1 MTFKITANRN
11 KKIRQTNKNK
21 KTNQI
26 NKTQNQE
33 DYSEAS
39 NAVDSAI
46 DKVFDLFERISMN
59 CGKPINDLSNRIVGT
74 FRPIA
79 VTLSKKERKA
89 SEKMADFIGFLD
101 SGNEKVN
108 ETLRNLSHSGQNGLK
123 NLLDY
128 SRKNKKKVCASC
140 AAAVTAIAVVM
151 MIVSSVSAFE
161 YSYNGTV
168 LGVVKERRDVLKTID
183 TLKEKLKQ
191 EQHAE
196 INIDPKEDI
205 GFHRVLAMNHDI
217 DNKSEVLNRLTHLK
231 DIKAKGFGI
240 FVNESLVAVLESEA
254 SAKQVLEGIK
264 QKYVKED
271 GKTYTRIGFSE
282 HVTVDKVNTKLG
294 NIQNKEDV
302 MEFMLTGAVE
312 KKIHKVKQG
321 ETLSS
326 ISKLYGLKIKDLVTS
341 NPGLN
346 PDKLQID
353 QEISLTKIVPV
364 ATVQTVEVAT
374 YKEKIPFEIAYEN
387 TKSMYKGEQTVKNK
401 GSNGEKEVTAEIIR
415 NNGIE
420 SSRREL
426 ESTILSAPVSQVVLV
441 GTKQLPPL
449 VGTGNFI
456 YPVRGRLSSNYGS
469 RWGRLH
475 SGIDLAASRG
485 TKIIAADGGKVIA
498 AGYNGSL
505 GYMVKI
511 DHGGGK
517 VSLYGHCSKLY
528 VKAGQRVFQGQH
540 IANVG
545 NTGRST
551 GPHLH
556 FEIIVN
562 GKTKNPLNYL

>member
-1 MTFKITANRN
+1 MTFKFMTNRN
-11 KKIRQTNKNK
+11 KKTKRPNQKKKINQT
-21 KTNQI
+21 I
-26 NKTQNQE
+26 SQNEE
-33 DYSEAS
+33 DNAEAS

-46 DKVFDLFERISMN
+46 DKVFDQFEKVN
-59 CGKPINDLSNRIVGT
+59 CRKPINDVLHKFVGL
-74 FRPIA
+74 FMPVAHILCR
-79 VTLSKKERKA
+79 KEQKA

-101 SGNEKVN
+101 SSNEKIN
-108 ETLRNLSHSGQNGLK
+108 SAIKKQLLSGKRGLK
-123 NLLDY
+123 
-128 SRKNKKKVCASC
+128 SFIQFTRKNKKKVCSSC
-140 AAAVTAIAVVM
+140 VVAVIAFFAVM
-151 MIVSSVSAFE
+151 MIVSSLSAFE

-168 LGVVKERRDVLKTID
+168 LGVVKERKDVLKTID
-183 TLKEKLKQ
+183 TLKDKLKQ

-217 DNKSEVLNRLTHLK
+217 DNREEVLNRLTHIK

-240 FVNESLVAVLESEA
+240 FVNESLVAILESEA
-254 SAKQVLEGIK
+254 SANQVLEEIK
-264 QKYVKED
+264 QKYVKD
-271 GKTYTRIGFSE
+271 DSKTYKRIGFSE
-282 HVTVDKVNTKLG
+282 HVTVDQVDTKLG
-294 NIQNKEDV
+294 NIQNKEDAI
-302 MEFMLTGAVE
+302 EFMLTGAVE

-326 ISKLYGLKIKDLVTS
+326 ISKLYGLKINDLVVS

-353 QEISLTKIVPV
+353 QELSLTKSVPV

-374 YKEKIPFEIAYEN
+374 YKETIAFEIAYED
-387 TKSMYKGEQTVKNK
+387 TKSMYKGEQVVKSK
-401 GSNGEKEVTAEIIR
+401 GSNGEREITAEIVR

-420 SSRREL
+420 ISRKEL

-449 VGTGNFI
+449 VGTGNFV
-456 YPVRGRLSSNYGS
+456 YPVRGRLTSGYGT

-475 SGIDLAASRG
+475 SGIDLATAKG
-485 TKIIAADGGKVIA
+485 TKIVAADGGKVIA

-517 VSLYGHCSKLY
+517 VSLYGHCSKLF
-528 VKAGQRVFQGQH
+528 VKIGQRVYQGQH